1 MKGIV
6 RKLDDLGRITIP
18 MEYRRQLGYEDKQ
31 GIDLY
36 IVGNVI
42 HLEKGVGRCLDELGR
57 YTLSIE
63 VRRRLRI
70 DNREYVDMWIEDD
83 GIRIKKAALQ
93 CVFCGYE
100 DEKQLMEVEGILIC
114 RSCGSKVADKFMEE

>member
-6 RKLDDLGRITIP
+6 RKLDYLGRVIIP
-18 MEYRRQLGYEDKQ
+18 MEYRKQLSYEDKQ
-31 GIDLY
+31 GLDLH
-36 IVGNVI
+36 IVGNVM

-57 YTLSIE
+57 YTLPVE

-70 DNREYVDMWIEDD
+70 DIREYVDMWIEDD

-93 CVFCGYE
+93 CVFCGCE
-100 DEKQLMEVEGILIC
+100 DEEQLMEVEGALIC
-114 RSCGSKVADKFMEE
+114 RSCGFKVVDKFMEE